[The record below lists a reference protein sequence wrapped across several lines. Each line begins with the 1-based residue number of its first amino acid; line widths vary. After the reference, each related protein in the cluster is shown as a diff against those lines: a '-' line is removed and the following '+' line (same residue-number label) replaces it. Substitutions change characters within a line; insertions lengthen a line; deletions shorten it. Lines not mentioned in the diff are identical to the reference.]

1 MMNAAPR
8 GRARWLLLSIFA
20 SIGAL
25 ATVVA
30 PYYVMRPFAAQDPG
44 ALAMVL
50 TVARQA
56 PWLLALC
63 LTAGLFAAVRTWP
76 GGSWTR
82 WPRRLFATL
91 AVLLIGAAAYGSQIN
106 LFEQMFAPLAAPRY
120 VAASEAKLAD
130 DEVVLAV
137 ALGGAARAYS
147 VRVLAYHHVLGDE
160 LGGEPIV
167 VTY

>member
-1 MMNAAPR
+1 MTNEAPR
-8 GRARWLLLSIFA
+8 GRARWLLLSA
-20 SIGAL
+20 VAAIGAV

-44 ALAMVL
+44 ALAVAL
-50 TVARQA
+50 FVARQA

-63 LTAGLFAAVRTWP
+63 LLAGLVAAVRSWR
-76 GGSWTR
+76 GGGWTR
-82 WPRRLFATL
+82 WPRRLVATL
-91 AVLLIGAAAYGSQIN
+91 AVLMIGAATYGSRIN
-106 LFEQMFAPLAAPRY
+106 LFEQMFAPLAAPRF
-120 VAASEAKLAD
+120 VAASEAGLAD

-137 ALGGAARAYS
+137 AQGGAARAYP
-147 VRVLAYHHVLGDE
+147 VRVMAYHHVLGDE